1 MSFPARIETSKW
13 QVNMELVVSTP
24 ALHQTHDLLRIAKQF
39 EIGCKC
45 TWRETPL
52 HLGRLDAALDH
63 RFNKGIMLLKRL
75 QLGLIHVA
83 VAMTLVPINSTLNR
97 VMIKELA
104 ISATLV
110 ALLASLPYLFS
121 PIQVAIGSYSDRHP
135 IFGYR
140 RTPYILAG
148 LLLCV
153 AGVIVSPQV
162 AFLMAENFPL
172 GFVAGLLA
180 FGAWGMGYNLSA
192 VSYLSLASE
201 LSGEKERGRT
211 IATMW
216 FMMILSIILT
226 AIGLSRMVDP
236 YTPEALIR
244 AFGVVAASALVL
256 GLIGLFKLEPRSGIS
271 QSAASES
278 YTVAQMTSAITA
290 NPVARVFFIYLLLLL
305 AAILG
310 QDVLLE
316 PFGAEAFGMTVS
328 QTTRITSIWGTFVL
342 LAIIIAGLLER
353 QVSKR
358 LVAQLGNTGA
368 LLGFIVIVIS
378 GILVNKSVFYTGV
391 TLLGIGTGLSTVAN
405 LSLMFDLTVP
415 GMVGLYIGAWGFS
428 NALSRL
434 AGSLLGGWVRDEVT
448 KATGVALTGYLVVF
462 SIEALMLL
470 GAAIMLYRI
479 DVGAFRRQVEEPSF
493 VEKVAIAAE

>member
-1 MSFPARIETSKW
+1 MF
-13 QVNMELVVSTP
+13 
-24 ALHQTHDLLRIAKQF
+24 
-39 EIGCKC
+39 
-45 TWRETPL
+45 
-52 HLGRLDAALDH
+52 
-63 RFNKGIMLLKRL
+63 LKRF

-104 ISATLV
+104 ISATIV
-110 ALLASLPYLFS
+110 AILASLPYLFS

-135 IFGYR
+135 ILGFR
-140 RTPYILAG
+140 RTPYILVG
-148 LLLCV
+148 LILCV
-153 AGVIVSPQV
+153 LGVIVSPQV
-162 AFLMAENFPL
+162 AFLMAKNFPL
-172 GFVAGLLA
+172 GLLAGLFA

-201 LSGEKERGRT
+201 LSGEKERGKT

-216 FMMILSIILT
+216 FMMITSIIVT

-244 AFGVVAASALVL
+244 AFGYVAGSALIL
-256 GLIGLFKLEPRSGIS
+256 GLIGLIWLEPRSSGIS
-271 QSAASES
+271 STSAEA
-278 YTVAQMTSAITA
+278 YTIKQMTSAITA
-290 NPVARVFFIYLLLLL
+290 NPVARLFFIYLLLLL

-316 PFGAEAFGMTVS
+316 PFGAQAFGMSVRE
-328 QTTRITSIWGTFVL
+328 TTSITSIWGTFVL
-342 LAIIIAGLLER
+342 LAIIVAGFLEGR
-353 QVSKR
+353 VSKR

-368 LLGFIVIVIS
+368 LLGFVVIVIS
-378 GILVNKSVFYTGV
+378 GIFINKNVFYTGV
-391 TLLGIGTGLSTVAN
+391 TLLGIGTGLATVAN

-434 AGSLLGGWVRDEVT
+434 TGSILGGVVRDVVT
-448 KATGVALTGYLVVF
+448 QATGLALSGYLVVF
-462 SIEALMLL
+462 SIEALMLFI
-470 GAAIMLYRI
+470 AAIMLYRI
-479 DVGAFRRQVEEPSF
+479 DVQAFQKQVQEPSY
-493 VEKVAIAAE
+493 VEKVALAAE

>member
-1 MSFPARIETSKW
+1 MF
-13 QVNMELVVSTP
+13 
-24 ALHQTHDLLRIAKQF
+24 
-39 EIGCKC
+39 
-45 TWRETPL
+45 
-52 HLGRLDAALDH
+52 
-63 RFNKGIMLLKRL
+63 LKRF

-110 ALLASLPYLFS
+110 AILASLPYLFA
-121 PIQVAIGSYSDRHP
+121 PIQVAIGSYSDHHP
-135 IFGYR
+135 ILGFR
-140 RTPYILAG
+140 RTPYILVG
-148 LLLCV
+148 LVLCV
-153 AGVIVSPQV
+153 LGVLVSPQV
-162 AFLMAENFPL
+162 AFLMAKNFPL
-172 GFVAGLLA
+172 GLLAGLLA

-201 LSGEKERGRT
+201 LSGENGRGKT

-216 FMMILSIILT
+216 FMMITSIILT

-244 AFGVVAASALVL
+244 AFGYVAGSALILGLL
-256 GLIGLFKLEPRSGIS
+256 GLIRLEPRA
-271 QSAASES
+271 SASSTASES
-278 YTVAQMTSAITA
+278 YTVKQMTSAITA

-316 PFGAEAFGMTVS
+316 PFGAEAFGMTVT

-342 LAIIIAGLLER
+342 LAIIVAGFLEGR
-353 QVSKR
+353 VSKR

-378 GILVNKSVFYTGV
+378 GIFLSKHVFYTGV

-434 AGSLLGGWVRDEVT
+434 TGSILGGVVRDVVT
-448 KATGVALTGYLVVF
+448 QATGVALSGYLVVF

-470 GAAIMLYRI
+470 IAAIMLYRI
-479 DVGAFRRQVEEPSF
+479 DVNAFQKQVHEPSY
-493 VEKVAIAAE
+493 VEKVALAAE